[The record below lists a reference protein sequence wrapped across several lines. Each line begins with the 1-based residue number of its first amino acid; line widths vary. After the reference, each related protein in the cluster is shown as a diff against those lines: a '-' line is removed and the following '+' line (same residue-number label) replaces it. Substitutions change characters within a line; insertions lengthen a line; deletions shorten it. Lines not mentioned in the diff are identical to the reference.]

1 MREYFKR
8 KATFTKK
15 GFHIKIDKTALNKC
29 VAAQKKERMWSYEK
43 NPPHDGSGSARRAAA
58 VIGWVR
64 FL

>member
-1 MREYFKR
+1 MREYFKH

-15 GFHIKIDKTALNKC
+15 GFHIKIDKTALGEC